1 MSLQP
6 FSAAVFAPGHGPL
19 GRIAGAISHDE
30 QRVRAVPSFG
40 LVPVTLEFFPNLTRF
55 ACSHRYGLLAIA
67 RQMGEERRANW
78 RRGVGAS
85 PTGRKG

>member
-40 LVPVTLEFFPNLTRF
+40 LVPVTLESFPNLARF
-55 ACSHRYGLLAIA
+55 ACSHRYCLLAPQA
-67 RQMGEERRANW
+67 PTMFDCSKMPA
-78 RRGVGAS
+78 AS
-85 PTGRKG
+85 AWPGP